1 MEQNFIKVSVTN
13 EVAILELDDP
23 SANTLTFHLLEE
35 LEARFL
41 LLESDPVIKGVV
53 LTGSGNKFFSG
64 GVNIGMLLTAG
75 EKHNSHFILYAAEV
89 LEYIES
95 SPLPVVALI
104 NGNITGGGLE
114 LALIS
119 DYRIAVNGDYN
130 IGFPEVRLGVI
141 PGMGGTQRLSR
152 LVGAQQALEMITQ
165 GVFVGPD
172 AALDI
177 GLVDKVIGAESFKE
191 QAITLAIKYIENNTA
206 TTKNDLRYKE
216 NWNPLE
222 SVIEGESSILQYSE
236 GDGVATIKFDSVS
249 PEVAPEQILS
259 QLNRALLLARGDDAV
274 YVLHLNIP
282 NNFFSASWRD
292 LSFTQRRFFDA
303 VMARIEGYPRLVVLS
318 FSQAL
323 GDLEGRI
330 ALSCDYRIYDGE
342 SIESEQSFVFED
354 KHQLRYKRLLPS
366 KLDGAVTISSYIQ
379 SGLFLIKPSIAS
391 WLSRFVPPSGAAQAI
406 GYAKLAI
413 AQGFDKPLA
422 ASLLLERHLQE
433 QLFSAVD
440 SQEGMTA
447 YLEKRP
453 ANFKGN

>member
-1 MEQNFIKVSVTN
+1 MEQNFIKVSVVDN
-13 EVAILELDDP
+13 VAILELDDP

-41 LLESDPVIKGVV
+41 LLESDPEIKGIV
-53 LTGSGNKFFSG
+53 LTGNGDKFFSG

-95 SPLPVVALI
+95 SPLPVVAAI

-119 DYRIAVNGDYN
+119 DYRIAVSGTYN

-152 LVGAQQALEMITQ
+152 LVGAQRALEMISQ

-172 AALDI
+172 SALEI
-177 GLVDKVIGAESFKE
+177 GLVDQVVDAENYKTK
-191 QAITLAIKYIENNTA
+191 AVALAVEFINQHPAEE
-206 TTKNDLRYKE
+206 KNDLNYSPS
-216 NWNPLE
+216 WNPLE
-222 SVIEGESSILQYSE
+222 ELIEAGGILTYHVENGVGSIE
-236 GDGVATIKFDSVS
+236 FVG
-249 PEVAPEQILS
+249 PAPEYPPEKILS
-259 QLNRALLLARGDDAV
+259 YLNQALLQVRGDDAV
-274 YVLHLNIP
+274 FVLNIHIP
-282 NNFFSASWRD
+282 RNVFSASWSD
-292 LSFTQRRFFDA
+292 LSFTQKRFFDA
-303 VMARIEGYPRLVVLS
+303 VMARVEGYPRLVSLS
-318 FSQAL
+318 FSNAL
-323 GDLEGRI
+323 GDLESRI
-330 ALSCDYRIYDGE
+330 ALACDYRVYQGE
-342 SIESEQSFVFED
+342 AISDKQVLSINERQEMRFSA
-354 KHQLRYKRLLPS
+354 LLPKVEKQS
-366 KLDGAVTISSYIQ
+366 LSISDYID
-379 SGLFLIKPSIAS
+379 SGLFLTKPSLS
-391 WLSRFVPPSGAAQAI
+391 KWLSRFVPPSGAAQAI

-413 AQGFDKPLA
+413 TQGFDKPLA